1 MSDLP
6 SQNNAETTVKNKL
19 ATTTVRAGINT
30 DLHHGAVVA
39 PIHLSSTYSLKGF
52 NEKRQFDYSRTGNP
66 TRSTF
71 AQAIADLEQG
81 SVGIAT
87 STGMAAV
94 NLLCQ
99 LLTTEDRVL
108 IPHDCYGGSYRLF
121 THLAKR
127 GLFKVSVVDQNDQ
140 QALQQALSLKPKLVL
155 IETPSNPLLRIV
167 DIEKIAKLSHEVGA
181 VVAVDNT
188 FLSPALQQP
197 LLLGADIVFHS
208 TTKYINGH
216 SDVVGGVLVA
226 KDKALGEELA
236 WWANCIGIT
245 GSAFDS
251 YLALRGLKT
260 LVVRMKQHENN
271 AAQVAKFLQNH
282 PAIEQVYFPGLSDH
296 PNHDIAARQQQGFG
310 AMLSFEVKGGVEA
323 VKRLFAHLNLFT
335 LAQSLGGVESLISHP
350 STMTHA
356 GMEIEAQLEAGITQS
371 LVRISVGIEDIED
384 ILNDLDTG
392 LRASQQGSNNE
403 TGEKEKVA
411 QASPVNLEINA
422 QDATKRVNQEL
433 SGKTDSNSASKASS
447 QNLTPAFNGFW

>member
-1 MSDLP
+1 MNTPNGSNQ
-6 SQNNAETTVKNKL
+6 QNKAVKKL

-94 NLLCQ
+94 HLLCQ
-99 LLTTEDRVL
+99 LLSSEDRVL

-127 GLFKVSVVDQNDQ
+127 GLFNVSVVDQNDE
-140 QALQQALSLKPKLVL
+140 QALAQALALKPKLVL

-167 DIEKIAKLSHEVGA
+167 DIEKVAKASHAVGA
-181 VVAVDNT
+181 LVAVDNT

-216 SDVVGGVLVA
+216 SDVVGGVLVT
-226 KDKALGEELA
+226 KEQALGEELA

-260 LVVRMKQHENN
+260 LAVRMKQHQAN
-271 AAQVAKFLQNH
+271 AEQVAKFLQNH
-282 PAIEQVYFPGLSDH
+282 PAISQVYFPGLQNH
-296 PNHDIAARQQQGFG
+296 PNHDVAARQQQGFG
-310 AMLSFEVKGGVEA
+310 AMMSFELKGGVEA
-323 VKRLFAHLNLFT
+323 VKTLFAKLELFT

-356 GMEIEAQLEAGITQS
+356 GMEIEAQLAAGITQS

-384 ILNDLDTG
+384 ILNDLDQALT
-392 LRASQQGSNNE
+392 ASQQQNSAEENLSV
-403 TGEKEKVA
+403 KEKVN
-411 QASPVNLEINA
+411 VE
-422 QDATKRVNQEL
+422 ATKGADKKVHVAEKL
-433 SGKTDSNSASKASS
+433 S
-447 QNLTPAFNGFW
+447 PAFKGFW